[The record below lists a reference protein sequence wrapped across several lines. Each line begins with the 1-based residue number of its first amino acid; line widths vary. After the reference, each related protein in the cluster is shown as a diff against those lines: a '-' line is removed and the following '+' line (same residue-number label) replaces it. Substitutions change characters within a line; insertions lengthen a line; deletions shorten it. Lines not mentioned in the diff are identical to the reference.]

1 MDPAVGHLNSEMRT
15 IIICNVIK
23 SSLIAVL
30 GCAAALGAGGVRAAD
45 VQATLVI
52 RDHKFEPAE
61 LAVPAGAKIKLSIEN
76 HDATPEEFE
85 SHELNREKIVVGN
98 GTITVFIG
106 PLEPGRYP
114 FFGDFHQETAQGVLV
129 AK

>member
-1 MDPAVGHLNSEMRT
+1 MRT
-15 IIICNVIK
+15 IIICNVIR
-23 SSLIAVL
+23 SSLIAAL
-30 GCAAALGAGGVRAAD
+30 GFVAAIGAGGVQAED
-45 VQATLVI
+45 ILATLVI

-61 LAVPAGAKIKLSIEN
+61 LTVPAGVKIKLSIEN

-106 PLEPGRYP
+106 PLEAGRYP

>member
-1 MDPAVGHLNSEMRT
+1 MRT
-15 IIICNVIK
+15 IIVCVVNTIRRIAF
-23 SSLIAVL
+23 SLL
-30 GCAAALGAGGVRAAD
+30 AAASLGSLAHAEDFEAKL
-45 VQATLVI
+45 AI

-61 LAVPAGAKIKLSIEN
+61 LTVPAGTKIKLSIEN
-76 HDATPEEFE
+76 KDATPEEFE
-85 SHELNREKIVVGN
+85 SQELNREKVVVGN

-106 PLEPGRYP
+106 PLDAGRYP

>member
-1 MDPAVGHLNSEMRT
+1 MRT
-15 IIICNVIK
+15 IIICDVIK
-23 SSLIAVL
+23 CSLIAIL
-30 GCAAALGAGGVRAAD
+30 SLAAALAAGAAQAED
-45 VQATLVI
+45 VQATLAI
-52 RDHKFEPAE
+52 RDHKFQPAE
-61 LAVPAGAKIKLSIEN
+61 LTVPAGVKIKLSIEN
-76 HDATPEEFE
+76 RDATPEEFE

-106 PLEPGRYP
+106 PLEAGRYP

>member
-1 MDPAVGHLNSEMRT
+1 MRT

-23 SSLIAVL
+23 PSLIAVL
-30 GCAAALGAGGVRAAD
+30 GFAATLAAGVACAED

-61 LAVPAGAKIKLSIEN
+61 LTVPAGAKIKLSIEN

-106 PLEPGRYP
+106 PLDAGRYP

-129 AK
+129 AQ